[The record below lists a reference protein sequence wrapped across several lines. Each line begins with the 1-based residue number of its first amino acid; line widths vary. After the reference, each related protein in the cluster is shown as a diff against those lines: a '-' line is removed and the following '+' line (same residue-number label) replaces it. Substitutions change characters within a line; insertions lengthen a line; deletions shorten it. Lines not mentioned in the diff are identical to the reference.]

1 MVQARS
7 RSLFLL
13 GFLVSAG
20 TLCAAF
26 YLEWQVGLK
35 PCSLCQV
42 QRFFFALAGLS
53 CLTALIHRPGRWGE
67 AGYLLFNTLMICMA
81 AAAALRQLWLQANGE
96 QPKVACQPGLE
107 YLLTT
112 LSFPEALKTLLLG
125 TPECARVNWT
135 LLDMSV
141 PEWSLLAL
149 SALLLVTATGWLQ
162 ALLAGRATAS

>member
-13 GFLVSAG
+13 GFLVSVG
-20 TLCAAF
+20 TLCAAY

-35 PCSLCQV
+35 PCSLCLV
-42 QRFFFALAGLS
+42 QRFFIAVFGLS
-53 CLTALIHRPGRWGE
+53 CLTAFVHRPSRWGQR
-67 AGYLLFNTLMICMA
+67 GYLLLNTLMVAGA

-112 LSFPEALKTLLLG
+112 LPFPEAVKTLLLG

-149 SALLLVTATGWLQ
+149 TCLLVLTLTGWLQ
-162 ALLAGRATAS
+162 ALLPQHPGTA